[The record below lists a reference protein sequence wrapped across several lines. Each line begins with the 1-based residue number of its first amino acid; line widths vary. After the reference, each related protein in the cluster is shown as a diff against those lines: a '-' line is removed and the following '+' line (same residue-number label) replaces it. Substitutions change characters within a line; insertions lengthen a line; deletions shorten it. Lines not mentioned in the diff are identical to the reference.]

1 MAGLPNRDQDGV
13 QHARRLSLMQ
23 KRHDLLDGR
32 EWRVMERNVP
42 TMPRGGIFRNGVFLR
57 YGATRQPSPKIG
69 LDFLTLGMQAN
80 SAVPRH
86 SIKTTHKTSGDNSLR

>member
-1 MAGLPNRDQDGV
+1 MARRSDRDQDGV

-42 TMPRGGIFRNGVFLR
+42 TMPRGGIFRDDTNRGTIGAAPTGYRPQPRLLAS
-57 YGATRQPSPKIG
+57 ATRA
-69 LDFLTLGMQAN
+69 FHRNAE
-80 SAVPRH
+80 RR
-86 SIKTTHKTSGDNSLR
+86 SLSRALEERRL